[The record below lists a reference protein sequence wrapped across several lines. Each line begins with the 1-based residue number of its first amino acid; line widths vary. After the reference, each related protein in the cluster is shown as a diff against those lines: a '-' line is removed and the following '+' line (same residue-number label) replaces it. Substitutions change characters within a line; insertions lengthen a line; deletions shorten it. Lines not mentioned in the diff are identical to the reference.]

1 MKKYILKSLL
11 VLFVANVSF
20 SQTTATDFTANDCNG
35 VSHHLFD
42 ELDNGNVVVISWVM
56 PCSPCATYSL
66 PAYSA
71 VQSFASSH
79 PGRVH
84 FYIADDAL
92 SPIYGSC
99 SSLPTWGNSNSMP
112 NSTFFQSADV
122 NMNGYGVSGMPKVV
136 VLGRSQHTIFYNQNN
151 TNPTFSGVQNAIDSA
166 LFTNYVPTWDCL
178 NGSCID
184 SGNGNGI
191 YADSLTCVANCITN
205 DITNFTHNDILSV
218 FPNPTNDF
226 LNISYQVV
234 PGEDINF
241 EIINILGETVFT
253 FNKSSQN
260 IGQYNNIFDISGLT
274 KGTYFLKLS
283 TLSHTEISRFVVAQ

>member
-1 MKKYILKSLL
+1 MRKLT
-11 VLFVANVSF
+11 LFITLSF
-20 SQTTATDFTANDCNG
+20 ISISIAFAQATDFTTDDCNG
-35 VSHHLFD
+35 VTHNLFD
-42 ELDNGNVVVISWVM
+42 SLDAGNVIVISWVM
-56 PCSPCATYSL
+56 PCGPCATYSL

-71 VQSFASSH
+71 VQSFATTH

-84 FYIADDAL
+84 FYMADDYANTT
-92 SPIYGSC
+92 C
-99 SSLPTWGNSNSMP
+99 SSLISWGNSNNMP
-112 NSTFFQSADV
+112 NSTFFSSPDV

-166 LFTNYVPTWDCL
+166 LLTNYVPTWDCL

-205 DITNFTHNDILSV
+205 DITNFTHNDILLV

-226 LNISYQVV
+226 LNISYKVI
-234 PGEDINF
+234 PDEDINF

-253 FNKSSQN
+253 FNQSSQN
-260 IGQYNNIFDISGLT
+260 IGQYNNTFDISGLT